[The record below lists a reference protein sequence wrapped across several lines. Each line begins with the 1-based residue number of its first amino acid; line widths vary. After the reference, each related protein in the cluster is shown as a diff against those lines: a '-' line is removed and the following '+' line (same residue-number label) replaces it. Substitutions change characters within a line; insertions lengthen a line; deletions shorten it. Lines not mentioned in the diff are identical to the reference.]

1 MDFPTQTLLR
11 TEDSVVYYNLGPV
24 KSFRKQKKC
33 GSQVNVT
40 RIPSRTCGGPE
51 NEEARFPRTD
61 LLKPMLWLPQLI
73 SVARFLA
80 SVRRTNE
87 PWFAFI
93 EYAAAGSGAGFIPG
107 WNCL

>member
-40 RIPSRTCGGPE
+40 NGSKPDLWRSRD
-51 NEEARFPRTD
+51 EEARFPRTD